1 MQKNGEKMK
10 KLKSIISGT
19 AVCAVIAAAATL
31 TGGISIGA
39 FPLSLSER
47 L

>member
-10 KLKSIISGT
+10 KLKSIMPGT

-31 TGGISIGA
+31 TSGIA
-39 FPLSLSER
+39 
-47 L
+47 